1 MENMSCIIFICITV
15 PMLFLLPIIRERS
28 ARVIVGY
35 MICGLFCCLLVSEIN
50 GILLDLFGNDYVY
63 VTTTITPIS
72 EEIVKALPVLFF
84 AFVVSDSREKL
95 VAIGFAAGIG
105 FAVLENMVILLQNV
119 SSVSLF
125 WALIRGFGSALM
137 HGICTGSI
145 GLGLHFIHRKK
156 KLFLPGSFAILVMA
170 MIYHSIYN
178 TLVQSEYR
186 YFGFL
191 LPLITFI
198 SIFVFGLS
206 AYVKMQKKRKEK
218 AA

>member
-1 MENMSCIIFICITV
+1 MENMSYIIFICITV
-15 PMLFLLPIIRERS
+15 PMLFLLPIIRDRF

-50 GILLDLFGNDYVY
+50 GILLNLFGNDYVY

-105 FAVLENMVILLQNV
+105 FAILENMVILLQNV

-125 WALIRGFGSALM
+125 WALIRGCQYPFLRGSSIKSTSVSSSGEGVTYMPPEMSKPISRSSSALYGSA
-137 HGICTGSI
+137 GEKCPIS
-145 GLGLHFIHRKK
+145 
-156 KLFLPGSFAILVMA
+156 P
-170 MIYHSIYN
+170 
-178 TLVQSEYR
+178 
-186 YFGFL
+186 L
-191 LPLITFI
+191 L
-198 SIFVFGLS
+198 
-206 AYVKMQKKRKEK
+206 
-218 AA
+218 